1 MTETSGLRLGDESAF
16 VLPAAAPLQTVW
28 ASKPLSGFEGV
39 FFFFL
44 KKKCFLL
51 GLR

>member
-39 FFFFL
+39 FFFF
-44 KKKCFLL
+44 
-51 GLR
+51 